1 MQAVRSEGWGAPKPH
16 RRRLL
21 HGRDWVSPY
30 QVERAAL
37 SRVTRSEPVE
47 FRPSRGVVILGD
59 QATDANVVDLTA
71 RRAQRAVDAERS
83 RVLHPSRWRRA

>member
-1 MQAVRSEGWGAPKPH
+1 MQAVRSEGSGAPKSH
-16 RRRLL
+16 RHRLL

-37 SRVTRSEPVE
+37 SRVTRSEPIE

-59 QATDANVVDLTA
+59 QATDADVVDLTA
-71 RRAQRAVDAERS
+71 RREQRAIQAGQSVS
-83 RVLHPSRWRRA
+83 QHPSRWGRA

>member
-1 MQAVRSEGWGAPKPH
+1 MQAVRSEGSSAPKPH
-16 RRRLL
+16 RHRLL
-21 HGRDWVSPY
+21 HGRAWVSPY

-59 QATDANVVDLTA
+59 QPADADVVDLTA
-71 RRAQRAVDAERS
+71 RRRQRALDAEKS
-83 RVLHPSRWRRA
+83 TAHHPSRWQRG

>member
-1 MQAVRSEGWGAPKPH
+1 MQAVRSEGAGAPRPH
-16 RRRLL
+16 RHRLL
-21 HGRDWVSPY
+21 HGRDWISPY

-59 QATDANVVDLTA
+59 TPDDANVVDLTA
-71 RRAQRAVDAERS
+71 RRQQRAIAAERS
-83 RVLHPSRWRRA
+83 AAQHPSRWGRA